1 MTSKWCRGEPFWR
14 EKDSRASE
22 GVRTGVTYRTQ
33 EQQWWWWGGRT
44 LTLCAQRGYHLR
56 NLVHPG
62 GWALPLFWHDHMVP
76 GSGSVP

>member
-33 EQQWWWWGGRT
+33 EQQWWWGG
-44 LTLCAQRGYHLR
+44 G
-56 NLVHPG
+56 
-62 GWALPLFWHDHMVP
+62 
-76 GSGSVP
+76 